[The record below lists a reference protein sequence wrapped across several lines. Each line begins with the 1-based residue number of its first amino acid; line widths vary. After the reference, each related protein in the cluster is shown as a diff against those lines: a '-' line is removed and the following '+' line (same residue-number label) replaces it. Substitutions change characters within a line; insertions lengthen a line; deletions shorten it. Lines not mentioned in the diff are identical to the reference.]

1 MNMKECDQRKSHISS
16 ELHMIYVSFNN
27 VRLISLNKQL
37 TVDRLLQIIE
47 RARNLCEK
55 LSVGIVFGCY
65 LGQGTLPDYT
75 AS

>member
-1 MNMKECDQRKSHISS
+1 MKECDQRKTHISS
-16 ELHMIYVSFNN
+16 KLHMIYISFNN

-37 TVDRLLQIIE
+37 IVDRLLQIIE

-55 LSVGIVFGCY
+55 LSVRIVFCCC
-65 LGQGTLPDYT
+65 LGYGTIPDYT